1 MGLTQDGEVPDGE
14 ALEEEDDDY
23 LPLLDPLFKPGAGRG
38 ASCFLDFLP
47 LRRPKGLTP
56 YEGMANHP

>member
-1 MGLTQDGEVPDGE
+1 IGKFWAGRGGRGAPPGGNGIGGK
-14 ALEEEDDDY
+14 A
-23 LPLLDPLFKPGAGRG
+23 PGGIGNPGAGKG

-47 LRRPKGLTP
+47 LRRPKGLTS

>member
-1 MGLTQDGEVPDGE
+1 MG
-14 ALEEEDDDY
+14 
-23 LPLLDPLFKPGAGRG
+23 KPGAGRG